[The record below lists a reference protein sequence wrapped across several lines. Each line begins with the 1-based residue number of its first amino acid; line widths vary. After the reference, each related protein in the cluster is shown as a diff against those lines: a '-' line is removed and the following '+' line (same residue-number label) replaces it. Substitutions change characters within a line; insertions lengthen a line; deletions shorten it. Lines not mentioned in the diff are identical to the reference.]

1 MSKRTPFRIV
11 LASYA
16 KAVYHKDLNAFAA
29 LYADDIHVFDMWG
42 SWSLQGL
49 PAWRAMASD
58 WFLSLGDERVEV
70 TFDSEQSTVTENLA
84 IGYAVL
90 TYTAIAPDGTTLRFL
105 SNRATMA
112 LRKTDAGW
120 KIFHEHTSAPIEHK
134 SLQAMLQRDVVHK

>member
-1 MSKRTPFRIV
+1 MSKINPFRTA
-11 LASYA
+11 LTSYA
-16 KAVYHKDLNAFAA
+16 EAVYGKDIDAFTV

-42 SWSLQGL
+42 CWSLQGM
-49 PAWRAMASD
+49 PVWREMAND
-58 WFLSLGDERVEV
+58 WFLSLGDERVVV
-70 TFDSEQSTVTENLA
+70 TFDSEQSTVTADLA

-90 TYTAIAPDGTTLRFL
+90 TYTAIAPDGSTLRFL

-134 SLQAMLQRDVVHK
+134 SLQAMLHRGVN